1 MSIVKSLEAAIDAA
15 VCHIVNYTKY
25 SDDDPQDNETY
36 DFIVVGAGSAGAVV
50 ANRLSERADWSVL
63 LLEAGGDP
71 IFEDEFPFLPD
82 LNISTGITW
91 QYKTEP
97 DPKNCLGMKAGRCL
111 LPRGKV
117 LGGTSEIG
125 AMFYVRGHPEDY
137 DNWER
142 MGNPGWGYKQ
152 MLHYFKKSE
161 DFRPWVDSKY
171 HGRGG
176 YLTIE
181 QYENDNELYSLIS
194 EGFRDL
200 GYRSFRDVNAE
211 HQEGFFNIQVA
222 FRDGL
227 RCSTAKAFLHGIQS
241 RPNLKISKNS
251 VVHKV
256 LIDKTKTAYGV
267 EYTKAGR
274 KFKAIAK
281 KEVVLSAGSIN
292 SPQILMLSG
301 IGPSDHLADLDI
313 EVVKSLK
320 VGLNLQDHTTTRG
333 LAVSLDLSILSRDDT
348 LDSMFEYLLYKRGKY
363 ARVSPAMNANGFIR
377 SAEALYPDIQIIFGS
392 LPVHSTKNLRDYM
405 ENTGFNENII
415 QSLVESNLKNYTLF
429 AWPTLLRPK
438 SRGRVLLRS
447 RDSNDFPLI
456 YPGYFSDK
464 DDILKIIEGIRFVN
478 KLIETQ
484 PFNALKAS
492 IQRSN
497 IPECSGFKFQS
508 DSFWECMIK
517 FLSTTIHHPVGTCRM
532 GPQEHSDS
540 VVDSTLKVIGIK
552 HLRVVDSSV
561 MPTITSGNTNAPV
574 IAIGEK
580 GSDLIKESWKT

>member
-1 MSIVKSLEAAIDAA
+1 MEAAIDAA

-25 SDDDPQDNETY
+25 WDDDPENNETY

-50 ANRLSERADWSVL
+50 ANRLSERMDWTVL

-71 IFEDEFPFLPD
+71 IFKDEFPFLPD
-82 LNISTGITW
+82 LNISTGTTW
-91 QYKTEP
+91 QYMTEP

-137 DNWER
+137 DSWER
-142 MGNPGWGYKQ
+142 MGNPGWGYEQ

-181 QYENDNELYSLIS
+181 QYENDNVLHSLIS
-194 EGFRDL
+194 EGFQDL
-200 GYRSFRDVNAE
+200 GYHSFRDVNAE
-211 HQEGFFNIQVA
+211 NHEGFFNIQVA

-301 IGPSDHLADLDI
+301 IGPNDHLVDLGI
-313 EVVKSLK
+313 EVVKTLN
-320 VGLNLQDHTTTRG
+320 VGMNLQDHTTTRG
-333 LAVSLDLSILSRDDT
+333 FAVSLDLSILSHDNT
-348 LDSMFEYLLYKRGKY
+348 LDSMFEYLLYKRGNY
-363 ARVSPAMNANGFIR
+363 AKVSPAMNANGFIR
-377 SAEALYPDIQIIFGS
+377 TAEALYPDIQITFGS
-392 LPVHSTKNLRDYM
+392 LPVHSTKNLHDYM

-415 QSLVESNLKNYTLF
+415 KSLVESNLKNFTFF

-447 RDSNDFPLI
+447 RNPYDFPLI
-456 YPGYFSDK
+456 YPGYFSDE
-464 DDILKIIEGIRFVN
+464 DDILKCIEGIRFVN

-484 PFNALKAS
+484 PFQALKAL
-492 IQRSN
+492 IQQIH
-497 IPECSGFKFQS
+497 IPECSVFKFQS
-508 DSFWECMIK
+508 DTYWECMIK
-517 FLSTTIHHPVGTCRM
+517 FLSSTIHHPVGTCRM
-532 GPQEHSDS
+532 GPRDHNDS

-552 HLRVVDSSV
+552 NLRVVDSSV